1 MENGRETGRKNILN
15 NLRRDDLTRT
25 TPCRKGVEDNDGVVL
40 ERVGELFF
48 AVQSTTLASISIH
61 LQTRCT
67 NQRETYLVTLW
78 TPILL
83 AVLLNPLAG
92 MLMPIEFLF
101 AYVFVVRRIAR
112 VLVVD
117 LKKNDINFRSAPSVL
132 LIAAWWLKEEDLRR
146 AVNGIVDF

>member
-1 MENGRETGRKNILN
+1 MLASVFYFWGVGERKGDILN

-25 TPCRKGVEDNDGVVL
+25 TPCRESVKDNDGVVL
-40 ERVGELFF
+40 ERLGPFLF
-48 AVQSTTLASISIH
+48 AIQITLLVSIH

-67 NQRETYLVTLW
+67 TRGETYLLTLW

-83 AVLLNPLAG
+83 AVLLNPLVATG
-92 MLMPIEFLF
+92 MLLLIEFIF

-117 LKKNDINFRSAPSVL
+117 LRKNDINFCSTPSALL
-132 LIAAWWLKEEDLRR
+132 LIVLR
-146 AVNGIVDF
+146 VV

>member
-1 MENGRETGRKNILN
+1 
-15 NLRRDDLTRT
+15 
-25 TPCRKGVEDNDGVVL
+25 
-40 ERVGELFF
+40 
-48 AVQSTTLASISIH
+48 
-61 LQTRCT
+61 
-67 NQRETYLVTLW
+67 
-78 TPILL
+78 LL

-92 MLMPIEFLF
+92 MFMPIEFLF

-117 LKKNDINFRSAPSVL
+117 LKKNDINFRSARPVL